1 MGDAYNVKVFLEDNN
16 IQMPAYTN
24 PADFLI
30 KLAVDPR
37 LLARGLTRR
46 RLADINKTVSSEY

>member
-1 MGDAYNVKVFLEDNN
+1 
-16 IQMPAYTN
+16 MPRYTN

-37 LLARGLTRR
+37 FLTRSYTR
-46 RLADINKTVSSEY
+46 PMLADINKTGFNNLDSQIE